1 MGKGNF
7 RVKCLNRNGNT
18 YYTEGKT
25 YEIKNGTL
33 IADDGDEMFVG
44 MLNTFDDL
52 QRLSG
57 AKWELVSESTNK
69 QILIFTRKNR
79 VVATITKG
87 EQKFTQS
94 VSLHKTNGDFKTAAK
109 MVVEKL
115 MDKFEAREQAPLTA
129 TDFKVGDRVE
139 LVERHSGADKGE
151 KGTIIGFCPT
161 GEDNITVEFDNYVS
175 GHSGRL
181 GCGEGKNGHCYHCRP
196 SELKLTNGA
205 VRTEN
210 SIDWEAFKHGEFVVH
225 CDTEEKAK
233 AFLKECDEHGIKWCT
248 GEKASS
254 SVCFHFYKGKTAYC
268 CYFNPNKLEYCDT
281 DWYREQGKAIIEYTP
296 SKPTVKELE
305 PEPYRIVKQDKY
317 EVGDKVKII
326 DKWVDGCHEN
336 PEGEMDKWLGKIMTI
351 REVNSDTYKT
361 EEDKTEHLGSGWYWN
376 NKCIEG
382 KVVEDVPEKTAVKKV
397 KRPAKVGEWI
407 KLTSKSFD
415 FNKVGDILPV
425 CKSYDSHVCVY
436 DKDQPKGRKE
446 PDDDPFYEWAYG
458 SDEYVV
464 LENYQP
470 EQSSLESKANYTTEI
485 QIGDTVKVVNNGRC
499 YTRYEEWFVKNAPQY
514 LGKFA
519 YGGMPKNGGSY
530 KVLMKNDKDGL
541 KYVIQEIDW
550 PNDAVYLID
559 EKGIEKVK

>member
-1 MGKGNF
+1 MSKFKVGDQVVGNKKANRYGITKEGWKGT
-7 RVKCLNRNGNT
+7 VTAVNT
-18 YYTEGKT
+18 YQIRVYGFGSVDEEGFWV
-25 YEIKNGTL
+25 
-33 IADDGDEMFVG
+33 DPDC
-44 MLNTFDDL
+44 FD
-52 QRLSG
+52 
-57 AKWELVSESTNK
+57 LVVSTPN
-69 QILIFTRKNR
+69 ILIFTRKNR

-87 EQKFTQS
+87 VQKFTQS
-94 VSLHKTNGDFKTAAK
+94 VSLSKAGDFKTAVK

-115 MDKFEAREQAPLTA
+115 LDRFEAGEQAPLTA
-129 TDFKVGDRVE
+129 T
-139 LVERHSGADKGE
+139 
-151 KGTIIGFCPT
+151 
-161 GEDNITVEFDNYVS
+161 
-175 GHSGRL
+175 
-181 GCGEGKNGHCYHCRP
+181 
-196 SELKLTNGA
+196 
-205 VRTEN
+205 
-210 SIDWEAFKHGEFVVH
+210 SIDWESFKAGKFAVH

-233 AFLKECDEHGIKWCT
+233 AFLKECDEQGMKWNA
-248 GEKASS
+248 GR
-254 SVCFHFYKGKTAYC
+254 
-268 CYFNPNKLEYCDT
+268 NPNAYTNWNYYKEKTLYSTHGSSNSLCYHDINGVF
-281 DWYREQGKAIIEYTP
+281 QQSANLPIIDYTP
-296 SKPTVKELE
+296 SKPAVKETKS
-305 PEPYRIVKQDKY
+305 YRIVKQDKY

-351 REVNSDTYKT
+351 REVSFNDYKM
-361 EEDKTEHLGSGWYWN
+361 EEDKTENCGTGWYWN

-382 KVVEDVPEKTAVKKV
+382 KVVEDVPEKTAVKEV

-407 KLTSKSFD
+407 KIVNADHMERYRGCEEYK
-415 FNKVGDILPV
+415 NGDILKV
-425 CKSYDSHVCVY
+425 AKTNACCLDDVLAEGISEWI
-436 DKDQPKGRKE
+436 DKR
-446 PDDDPFYEWAYG
+446 
-458 SDEYVV
+458 EYVV

-485 QIGDTVKVVNNGRC
+485 QIGDTVKVVNNGKC